1 MSINRRTALAN
12 SAAVMGWLAAGIPIT
27 AAAQEKKVLNIALFP
42 EPNSLVAGAGS
53 TGPAQTVV
61 GNIYDCLLRF
71 DENLKPQPQLATE
84 WTITPDLLTY
94 TFKLKKD
101 VKWHD
106 GKPFTAD
113 DVVYS
118 FDKFLR
124 HFQPRVRIAMGSVE
138 SVKATDSHT
147 VVFKLHTPFPAFL
160 ALMDASSSPIVPRH
174 QMADLDLTKPLAV
187 PPIGTGPFKLK
198 EWQRGAFIHL
208 EKNTAYHIADL
219 PKIDNVYW
227 HIIPDAASRAAAF
240 ESGKVDVL
248 PGGTAEYF
256 DVARLAKL
264 PGVEVTTK
272 GWEKFAPHAWLWMN
286 HRNPLFQNLKL
297 RQAILHAVNRQ
308 AMAKV
313 IWHGYATP
321 ATGAFNQRT
330 PFYTNK
336 TTQYPHDP
344 AKAKKLL
351 EEAGYKGETIRLL
364 PLPFGET
371 WTRMAEMVRLNLTQ
385 AGFKVETVSA
395 DLPGTISRQ
404 SNWDFD
410 LTFTFVYQSGDP
422 AVGIAR
428 SYISS
433 EIKKGSPFNN
443 VGGYSNPKVDELFA
457 QGAKEPNPAKR
468 AALYA
473 EVQAILADDAVA
485 GWLLELN
492 FPTVYRTKVNNLVS
506 SAVGINDSLGRA
518 SIN

>member
-1 MSINRRTALAN
+1 MNITRRTALAN
-12 SAAVMGWLAAGIPIT
+12 SAAIMGWLAGGIPIT
-27 AAAQEKKVLNIALFP
+27 ALAQAKQVLNIALFP
-42 EPNSLVAGAGS
+42 EPNALVAGAGS
-53 TGPAQTVV
+53 TGPAQMVV

-84 WTITPDLLTY
+84 WTVSPDLLTY

-106 GKPFTAD
+106 GKPLTAD

-147 VVFKLHTPFPAFL
+147 VMFKLHTPFPAFL

-174 QMADLDLTKPLAV
+174 QMADLDLTKPLTV

-208 EKNTAYHIADL
+208 EKNTDYHIAGL

-248 PGGTAEYF
+248 PGGTVEYF

-264 PGVEVTTK
+264 PGVEVTTR

-297 RQAILHAVNRQ
+297 RQALLHAVNRQ

-321 ATGAFNQRT
+321 ATGPFNQRT
-330 PFYTNK
+330 PFYTDK

-371 WTRMAEMVRLNLTQ
+371 WTRMAEMVRQNLTQ

-422 AVGIAR
+422 AIGVAR

-473 EVQAILADDAVA
+473 EVQAILADDAVG

-492 FPTVYRTKVNNLVS
+492 FPTLYRTKVNNLVS